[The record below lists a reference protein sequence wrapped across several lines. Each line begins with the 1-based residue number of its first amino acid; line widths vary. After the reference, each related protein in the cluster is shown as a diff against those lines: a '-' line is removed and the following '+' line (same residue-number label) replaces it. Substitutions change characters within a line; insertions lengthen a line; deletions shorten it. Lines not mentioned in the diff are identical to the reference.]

1 MGKYAIA
8 FESAAYL
15 CPNPR
20 FDWWVAANEA
30 TRPQQHNASFG
41 ACLFVSNHTIAI
53 PIQRLTHPLLF
64 TLALAVY
71 VDFEEDGIQYTAAL
85 LVAAAPIAAGE
96 SVCVH
101 YGESY
106 APHRTWDAADPCEP
120 PRVHKVDLVSFLNQ
134 HCLLDLHDITH
145 MCLARNTAHAAYSV
159 LPDLPKQLP
168 KTVIV
173 D

>member
-1 MGKYAIA
+1 MLSLLRAQRTCVPTQG
-8 FESAAYL
+8 STGGSPRTRRRG
-15 CPNPR
+15 PNNTTPALVR
-20 FDWWVAANEA
+20 V
-30 TRPQQHNASFG
+30 S
-41 ACLFVSNHTIAI
+41 LFRTIAI